1 MAACSTERTCG
12 GGLKSP
18 RFAINPQFV
27 LRFNRDAADS
37 ASAKAS
43 HRRVLVIL
51 SQEAR
56 RNDQAWVGP
65 TPKHYKQGESG
76 QATSTSD
83 AIPTDG
89 ASMAGPTVPL
99 RPSVRGRGGSRGRGA
114 SRDRG
119 ASRGRGASRYRGASR
134 DRGASRGRGHGRGGG
149 KRSHGTKVDGRRP
162 LKGGGGFSPS
172 KDASRHVWAGPTKR
186 ARRSRRAGARSVV
199 ADAEL
204 QLADGSSGLAPGPS
218 VVEDG
223 NSTAPEPSS
232 ASRRPPDR
240 VLTSSPAVALDK
252 RRCCWNHLVPG
263 AKTSTE
269 HPLPWRPVGVYAF
282 GYRR

>member
-12 GGLKSP
+12 GDLKSP

-119 ASRGRGASRYRGASR
+119 ASRGRG
-134 DRGASRGRGHGRGGG
+134 HGRGGG

-204 QLADGSSGLAPGPS
+204 QLVDGSSVLAPGPS